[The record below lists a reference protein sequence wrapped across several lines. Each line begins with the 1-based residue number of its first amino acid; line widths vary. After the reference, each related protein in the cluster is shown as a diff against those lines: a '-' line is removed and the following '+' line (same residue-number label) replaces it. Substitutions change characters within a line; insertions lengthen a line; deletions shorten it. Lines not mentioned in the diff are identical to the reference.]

1 MIFQVLFYTLVVIW
15 TIFTGLIV
23 FILLKHR
30 QTLINT
36 FKMLKSTKNSLSNN
50 PQQFEQIKRTFE
62 ELNKISKR
70 LKK

>member
-36 FKMLKSTKNSLSNN
+36 FKMLKSTKNSLSNK